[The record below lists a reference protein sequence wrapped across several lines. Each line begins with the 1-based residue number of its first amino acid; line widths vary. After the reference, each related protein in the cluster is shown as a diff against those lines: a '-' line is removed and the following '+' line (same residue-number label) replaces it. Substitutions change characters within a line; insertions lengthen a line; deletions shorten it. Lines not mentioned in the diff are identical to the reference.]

1 MNKIPTVKKK
11 ERIENNMM
19 SATVKINNSTLLTKT
34 PKKRQNLSS
43 TVYTS
48 LRSNLNLPRNKKL
61 DLTKP
66 LNLGRSA
73 TKV

>member
-11 ERIENNMM
+11 GTIENMM

-43 TVYTS
+43 TVYTP
-48 LRSNLNLPRNKKL
+48 LRSNLNLPRNKKF